1 MNRLIVTLF
10 LGLCASAV
18 HAGPSINIGTI
29 YDYMDGDK
37 STYLKRV
44 YNGGDTTAFVR
55 INILEM
61 TFDAKGNATETPL
74 DSQGT
79 DASHRKGLVASPARL
94 IIPAKGMQATRMLY
108 VGDRERERYYRVRFI
123 PVVPEKADQFD
134 VSEAERE
141 AYKETMSAGVNI
153 MAGYGAVFFVR
164 PKNIRF
170 DTKIKE
176 GLTEYRVENTGNST
190 VVLDDFM
197 DCSAKKTSDCKDT
210 RKLHVR
216 PGATFSFVKE
226 PGRFYQFKLVEGH
239 GIKAISVKS

>member
-1 MNRLIVTLF
+1 MNRLISAVIV
-10 LGLCASAV
+10 GLCASTA

-44 YNGGDTTAFVR
+44 YNGGTTTAFVR
-55 INILEM
+55 VNILEM
-61 TFDAKGNATETPL
+61 TFDAKGNAKETPL

-79 DASHRKGLVASPARL
+79 DASQRKGLVASPARL

-123 PVVPEKADQFD
+123 PVVPDKADQFNVSD
-134 VSEAERE
+134 VERE

-153 MAGYGAVFFVR
+153 MAGYGAAFFVR
-164 PKNIRF
+164 PKNTRF
-170 DTKIKE
+170 DTKIQN
-176 GLTEYRVENTGNST
+176 GPIEYRVDNAGNST
-190 VVLDDFM
+190 VILDEFK
-197 DCSAKKTSDCKDT
+197 DCSTKKANDCKET

-216 PGATFSFVKE
+216 PGTIFKFAKE
-226 PGRFYQFKLVEGH
+226 PGRIYQFKLVEGRA
-239 GIKAISVKS
+239 IKEISVKS

>member
-1 MNRLIVTLF
+1 MNRSISALI
-10 LGLCASAV
+10 LGLCASAA

-37 STYLKRV
+37 STYLKRI
-44 YNGGDTTAFVR
+44 YNGGDATAFVR
-55 INILEM
+55 VNILEM
-61 TFDAKGNATETPL
+61 TFDGKGNATETPL
-74 DSQGT
+74 DSQGA
-79 DASHRKGLVASPARL
+79 DASQRKGLVASPARL

-123 PVVPEKADQFD
+123 PVVPEKADQFN

-164 PKNIRF
+164 PKNTRF
-170 DTKIKE
+170 DTKIQD
-176 GLTEYRVENTGNST
+176 GPTEYRVENTGNST
-190 VVLDDFM
+190 VVLDEFK

-216 PGATFSFVKE
+216 PGTNFNFVKE
-226 PGRFYQFKLVEGH
+226 PGRIYQFKLVEGSA
-239 GIKAISVKS
+239 IKAMSVKS